1 MSAASCPGVTSTPAA
16 QTSSEVPAPKLL
28 PELFDQVIDHLHD
41 DIPALTRCALVS
53 REWTSTA
60 RYHRFNTLKVNLR
73 YDDYTKLG
81 EVLSASPEIRR
92 LVRELWIT
100 TPWDDM
106 ETLTSPYLGPLTWL
120 PVMEATEELVL
131 KDHTLEDDEQ
141 LDYDFRPYLPALKR
155 VHFYAGR
162 LGVGVIDLMSGS
174 FPDMD
179 TLRLTQIGRLIRMPR
194 SRRRS
199 GPQVVVPPPRL
210 HTLDFQ
216 NFCPTVLTFT
226 SQWMARHPNANLL
239 STLHV
244 QCPFVC
250 TREAQP
256 MFDLFG
262 PLRLHSL
269 HIGILTWMDGHK
281 ELHSGKSA
289 IVTRRREAHED
300 ITSSPDDRFVEALHT
315 APRVQHNDSDV
326 RRGYAGVAARAI
338 PRSEDPTESVITG
351 PGKAHHRDARE
362 LWETLPGRY
371 HTGTGLER
379 HTRHAV
385 GETLPDLAD
394 DSHQGG
400 GRPACVDCFREREV
414 SGAVWT
420 GIDTLPVDPINVG
433 LEFGP
438 VMNMYQ

>member
-281 ELHSGKSA
+281 ELHSAPPTTASLKPCTQLREFSITIQMYDG
-289 IVTRRREAHED
+289 VTQEWPPVLFHVQR
-300 ITSSPDDRFVEALHT
+300 ILQSLSSPVLEKLTIAT
-315 APRVQHNDSDV
+315 
-326 RRGYAGVAARAI
+326 RGSFGKPCPVDIIQELDWNAI
-338 PRSEDPTESVITG
+338 QDTLLGKHFPILRTIVIK
-351 PGKAHHRDARE
+351 GKGD
-362 LWETLPGRY
+362 
-371 HTGTGLER
+371 
-379 HTRHAV
+379 RHALTAFV
-385 GETLPDLAD
+385 KEKCPELYGRGLIRFLSIPSTLDWSL
-394 DSHQGG
+394 
-400 GRPACVDCFREREV
+400 
-414 SGAVWT
+414 
-420 GIDTLPVDPINVG
+420 DP
-433 LEFGP
+433 
-438 VMNMYQ
+438 